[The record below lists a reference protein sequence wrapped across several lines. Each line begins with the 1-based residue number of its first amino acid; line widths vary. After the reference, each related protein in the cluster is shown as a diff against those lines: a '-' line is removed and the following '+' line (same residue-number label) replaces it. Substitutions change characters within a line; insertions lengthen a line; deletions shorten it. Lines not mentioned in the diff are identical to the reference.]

1 MLIQCAEINDLNIE
15 SPFETATPFD
25 KINVHSFDP
34 FDSPIPSIMISANSF
49 NQSMSNE
56 EFNDSLE
63 SQPNDFNTS
72 KIETR
77 PPEPSAVEQDSL
89 ESIDNNTLVTTN
101 TFGATANSSNSDE
114 ILVPIQ
120 SNENNEIT
128 NPITETN
135 ITKSIDTECNND
147 SEDYD
152 FKDIPGIEIANQRK
166 RINKFI
172 NYALFIIHRIDCRER
187 THEME
192 KCR

>member
-1 MLIQCAEINDLNIE
+1 MLIQCAEINDLDIE
-15 SPFETATPFD
+15 SPFVTATPFD
-25 KINVHSFDP
+25 EINVHSFDP
-34 FDSPIPSIMISANSF
+34 FNSPIPSILISTNSF
-49 NQSMSNE
+49 NQSMTNE

-63 SQPNDFNTS
+63 SQPHDFNNS
-72 KIETR
+72 KIENR
-77 PPEPSAVEQDSL
+77 FPEPSTVEQDSL
-89 ESIDNNTLVTTN
+89 ESIDNSNLVTTN
-101 TFGATANSSNSDE
+101 TFEATANSSNSDE

-128 NPITETN
+128 NPITEAN

-152 FKDIPGIEIANQRK
+152 FKDIPGIEIAHQR
-166 RINKFI
+166 RMSKFI
-172 NYALFIIHRIDCRER
+172 NETLFIIRRIDCRER